1 MFPVFPN
8 VFEWKPLNITS
19 PFLVTPGQLYTS
31 VIIIDKAASDTEA
44 NNVDTLV
51 QVLDPGI

>member
-19 PFLVTPGQLYTS
+19 LFLVTPGRLYTS